1 MTIGKRLILG
11 FGSIVGTLLLLFI
24 VNVVA
29 GWRESSARNEFSS
42 AIENKDTIAKAQLQV
57 MVNLHNLDN
66 FLLSGDPRDEEKV
79 NKGMSLLTDL
89 VKRGETQTSNDTVK
103 SAPSDTVNKALFQ
116 LEGIEANWADNF
128 AKPLLAK
135 RHQVDSGDATV
146 SDLQIF
152 YLQKDPASW
161 LTKFTAVLDDASG
174 EIKKA
179 SDDTKRSAERASL
192 INSILTILLTILALA
207 VGVVAAY
214 TTANSISAPLTH
226 LITVARE
233 IGDSGDLDQN
243 IDIHR
248 QDEIGALATT
258 FNNMVA
264 YLKEMASVSISVAEG
279 DLTVEVV
286 PRSKRDTLG
295 NAFLRM
301 SHGLQDLVRTTRDS
315 AGQVSAGSNQV
326 AGAADESAKVS
337 VQASSAIEEVTST
350 MHEMSINV
358 QNVVKNTQVQAS
370 SVAETSASIDQ
381 MVTSIQRVAD
391 TANVLLDI
399 ANRSREEVVTG
410 IQTMEKATDGLN
422 RTNKAIQSS
431 AEIIN
436 ILGHRADDIG
446 KIIEVIDDLA
456 EQTNLLALNA
466 AIEAARA
473 GEHGLGFAVVADEVR
488 KLAEKSTQSTK
499 EIADLIQSIQRE
511 ARQAVE
517 NMERSTRIVEEGLTL
532 GNDLGAA
539 LHKISNVV
547 TEVYKFSQEIGA
559 ATNEQSVGST
569 QIAKATSRLTE
580 ITQEI
585 NSAVEEQA
593 SGAQAVVRAMDKMR
607 ELVQQS
613 ASSSTELSAAAEQML
628 KLSRNLL
635 DSMDRFVLD
644 RAAQQQSR
652 NAEPSAPR
660 RQRPSGR
667 EREPEYAELVRT

>member
-1 MTIGKRLILG
+1 MSIGKKLYSG
-11 FGSIVGTLLLLFI
+11 FGLVLAILVGLFL
-24 VNVVA
+24 VNSFA
-29 GWRESSARNEFSS
+29 ALRGRASRADSAASLKGVQT
-42 AIENKDTIAKAQLQV
+42 IETVRLQI
-57 MVNLHNLDN
+57 MLNRLNLDN

-79 NKGMSLLTDL
+79 NKGITDL
-89 VKRGETQTSNDTVK
+89 ND
-103 SAPSDTVNKALFQ
+103 ALKQGQAQ
-116 LEGIEANWADNF
+116 LSTDNLRTALIQVESTEVSWADNF

-135 RHQVDSGDATV
+135 RHQVDSGDSTV

-152 YLQKDPASW
+152 YLQKDPTSW
-161 LTKFTAVLDDASG
+161 LTKSSAVLDQTTT
-174 EIKKA
+174 EITKTFDETTKSADKA
-179 SDDTKRSAERASL
+179 SNWSFVLSTAGTLLA
-192 INSILTILLTILALA
+192 ILLGIL
-207 VGVVAAY
+207 VAYY
-214 TTANSISAPLTH
+214 TARSIVLPLTH

-233 IGDSGDLDQN
+233 IGDSGDLNQN

-248 QDEIGALATT
+248 NDEIGALATT
-258 FNNMVA
+258 FNNLVA
-264 YLKEMASVSISVAEG
+264 YLKEMAAVSMAVAEG
-279 DLTVEVV
+279 DLSVEVV

-295 NAFLRM
+295 NAFRRM
-301 SHGLQDLVRTTRDS
+301 SHGLQEIVRTTRDS

-370 SVAETSASIDQ
+370 SVAETSASIEQ

-391 TANVLLDI
+391 TAKILLDI
-399 ANRSREEVVTG
+399 ANRSREEVVVG
-410 IQTMEKATDGLN
+410 IQTMEKTTDGLN

-436 ILGHRADDIG
+436 VLGHRADDIG
-446 KIIEVIDDLA
+446 RIIEVIDDLA

-499 EIADLIQSIQRE
+499 EIAELISSIQRE

-517 NMERSTRIVEEGLTL
+517 NMDRSTRIVEEGLSL
-532 GNDLGAA
+532 GNDLGTALTA
-539 LHKISNVV
+539 LHKISSVV

-559 ATNEQSVGST
+559 ATNEQSVGSA
-569 QIAKATSRLTE
+569 QIAKATNRLTE

-593 SGAQAVVRAMDKMR
+593 SGAQAVVRAMEKMR

-644 RAAQQQSR
+644 RAAQPKKRDFS
-652 NAEPSAPR
+652 SHR
-660 RQRPSGR
+660 RQPDQQDSR
-667 EREPEYAELVRT
+667 EFEYSEMARS

>member
-1 MTIGKRLILG
+1 MSIGKKLYAG
-11 FGSIVGTLLLLFI
+11 FGMVLAILLGLFL
-24 VNVVA
+24 VNTFA
-29 GWRESSARNEFSS
+29 AFRERSLRSDSAAALESVRT
-42 AIENKDTIAKAQLQV
+42 IESVRLQI
-57 MVNLHNLDN
+57 MLNRLNLDN
-66 FLLSGDPRDEEKV
+66 FLLSGDPRDEERV
-79 NKGMSLLTDL
+79 NKGTVDL
-89 VKRGETQTSNDTVK
+89 GDTLKRGEAQSN
-103 SAPSDTVNKALFQ
+103 SDLLRTALIQ
-116 LEGIEANWADNF
+116 VESTEASWSDNF

-135 RHQVDSGDATV
+135 RRQVDSGDATV

-161 LTKFTAVLDDASG
+161 LTKSSAVLDQTTA
-174 EIKKA
+174 EIARTFEETAKTAAKA
-179 SDDTKRSAERASL
+179 SAWSAGATTVGTL
-192 INSILTILLTILALA
+192 LAIILGIFVAYYTAKSITQ
-207 VGVVAAY
+207 
-214 TTANSISAPLTH
+214 PLTH

-248 QDEIGALATT
+248 NDEIGALATT
-258 FNNMVA
+258 FNNLVA
-264 YLKEMASVSISVAEG
+264 YLKEMAGVSMAVAEG

-301 SHGLQDLVRTTRDS
+301 SHGLQEIVRTTRDS

-391 TANVLLDI
+391 TAKVLLDI
-399 ANRSREEVVTG
+399 ANRSREEVVVG
-410 IQTMEKATDGLN
+410 IQTMEKTTDGLN

-436 ILGHRADDIG
+436 VLGHRADDIG
-446 KIIEVIDDLA
+446 RIIEVIDDLA

-511 ARQAVE
+511 AKQAVE
-517 NMERSTRIVEEGLTL
+517 NMDRSTRIVEEGLSL
-532 GNDLGAA
+532 GNDLGTA

-559 ATNEQSVGST
+559 ATNEQSVGSA
-569 QIAKATSRLTE
+569 QIAKATGRLTE

-644 RAAQQQSR
+644 RAVQVKA
-652 NAEPSAPR
+652 R
-660 RQRPSGR
+660 RDFSSGR
-667 EREPEYAELVRT
+667 RSAEHDTRDMEYAELVRS

>member
-1 MTIGKRLILG
+1 MTIGKKLYAGFGAVLGVLLIL
-11 FGSIVGTLLLLFI
+11 FVW
-24 VNVVA
+24 N
-29 GWRESSARNEFSS
+29 
-42 AIENKDTIAKAQLQV
+42 TIAGFKGRSASNDFS
-57 MVNLHNLDN
+57 MALDGVQTIEFVRNQIMLNRLNMNN

-79 NKGMSLLTDL
+79 SKGLTDI
-89 VKRGETQTSNDTVK
+89 VDQIKRGESNASTDAVRT
-103 SAPSDTVNKALFQ
+103 ALIQ
-116 LEGIEANWADNF
+116 VESTEASWADNF
-128 AKPLLAK
+128 AKPLIAK

-152 YLQKDPASW
+152 YLQKDPSSW
-161 LTKFTAVLDDASG
+161 LTKSSSVLDQSIA
-174 EIKKA
+174 EVKKFQ
-179 SDDTKRSAERASL
+179 DETKKSADRASSVSFWVTVGGTFIAL
-192 INSILTILLTILALA
+192 LAGGIIAFLTAKSITE
-207 VGVVAAY
+207 
-214 TTANSISAPLTH
+214 PLTH

-248 QDEIGALATT
+248 NDEIGALATT

-264 YLKEMASVSISVAEG
+264 YLKEMASVSMAVAEG

-301 SHGLQDLVRTTRDS
+301 SHGLQELVRTTRDS

-391 TANVLLDI
+391 TAKVLLDI

-422 RTNKAIQSS
+422 RTNQAIQSS

-517 NMERSTRIVEEGLTL
+517 NMEKSTRIVEEGLTL
-532 GNDLGAA
+532 GNDLGSA

-559 ATNEQSVGST
+559 ATNEQSVGSS

-635 DSMDRFVLD
+635 DGMDKFVLD
-644 RAAQQQSR
+644 RASTKR
-652 NAEPSAPR
+652 PR
-660 RQRPSGR
+660 RGESYGSDRRNSQSGR
-667 EREPEYAELVRT
+667 EQELEYAEMSRS

>member
-1 MTIGKRLILG
+1 MTIGKKLYMG
-11 FGSIVGTLLLLFI
+11 FGAILAILLALFA
-24 VNVVA
+24 VNIIA
-29 GWRESSARNEFSS
+29 GFKERSARSDANTALESVRIVES
-42 AIENKDTIAKAQLQV
+42 VRYQIMLNRLNI
-57 MVNLHNLDN
+57 NS
-66 FLLSGDPRDEEKV
+66 FLLSGDPRDEERV
-79 NKGMSLLTDL
+79 NKGLNDITDAI
-89 VKRGETQTSNDTVK
+89 KRGESQAASEAIRT
-103 SAPSDTVNKALFQ
+103 ALLQ
-116 LEGIEANWADNF
+116 VEGTEASWADNF

-135 RHQVDSGDATV
+135 RHQVDAGDATV

-161 LTKFTAVLDDASG
+161 LTKSSVVLDQSNADITKFLEQTTKSANFAS
-174 EIKKA
+174 A
-179 SDDTKRSAERASL
+179 LSAFMTIGGTL
-192 INSILTILLTILALA
+192 IALL
-207 VGVVAAY
+207 VGVFVALY
-214 TTANSISAPLTH
+214 TAKSITEPLTH
-226 LITVARE
+226 LMTIARE

-248 QDEIGALATT
+248 TDEIGTLATT

-264 YLKEMASVSISVAEG
+264 YLKEMASVSMAVAEG

-301 SHGLQDLVRTTRDS
+301 SHGLQSLVRTTRDS

-326 AGAADESAKVS
+326 AGAADESAKVG

-391 TANVLLDI
+391 TAKVLLDI
-399 ANRSREEVVTG
+399 ANRSRQEVVTG

-422 RTNKAIQSS
+422 RTNQAIQSS

-436 ILGHRADDIG
+436 VLGHRADDIG

-499 EIADLIQSIQRE
+499 EIAELIQNIQRE

-517 NMERSTRIVEEGLTL
+517 NMERSTRIVEEGLNL
-532 GNDLGAA
+532 GNDLNSA

-559 ATNEQSVGST
+559 ATNEQSVGSS

-644 RAAQQQSR
+644 R
-652 NAEPSAPR
+652 SARQHPGDSYGQR
-660 RQRPSGR
+660 RGADSNRAR
-667 EREPEYAELVRT
+667 ELEYAELARS

>member
-1 MTIGKRLILG
+1 MSIGKKLYAG
-11 FGSIVGTLLLLFI
+11 FGLVLAILLGLFLVNVFAGFRGRSASSDSSVAYESVGTISTVRLQI
-24 VNVVA
+24 M
-29 GWRESSARNEFSS
+29 RNRL
-42 AIENKDTIAKAQLQV
+42 D
-57 MVNLHNLDN
+57 LDN

-79 NKGMSLLTDL
+79 NKGMTDL
-89 VKRGETQTSNDTVK
+89 ADLLKRGESQAS
-103 SAPSDTVNKALFQ
+103 SDLLRTTLIQV
-116 LEGIEANWADNF
+116 ESTEASWSDNF

-161 LTKFTAVLDDASG
+161 LTKSSVVLEQAVTESN
-174 EIKKA
+174 KA
-179 SDDTKRSAERASL
+179 FDQARKSAERATNWNFVATTVGTAL
-192 INSILTILLTILALA
+192 AILLGIF
-207 VGVVAAY
+207 VAYY
-214 TTANSISAPLTH
+214 TAKSITEPLTH

-248 QDEIGALATT
+248 NDEIGALATT
-258 FNNMVA
+258 FNNLVA
-264 YLKEMASVSISVAEG
+264 YLKEMAGVSMAVAEG

-301 SHGLQDLVRTTRDS
+301 SHGLQQIVRTTRDS
-315 AGQVSAGSNQV
+315 ASQVSAGSNQV

-391 TANVLLDI
+391 TAKVLLDI
-399 ANRSREEVVTG
+399 ANRSREEVVVG
-410 IQTMEKATDGLN
+410 IQTMEKTTDGLN

-436 ILGHRADDIG
+436 VLGHRADDIG
-446 KIIEVIDDLA
+446 RIIEVIDDLA

-499 EIADLIQSIQRE
+499 EIAELIQSIQRE
-511 ARQAVE
+511 AKQAVE
-517 NMERSTRIVEEGLTL
+517 NMDRSTRIVEEGLSL
-532 GNDLGAA
+532 GNDLGSA

-559 ATNEQSVGST
+559 ATNEQSVGSA

-613 ASSSTELSAAAEQML
+613 ASSYTELSAAAEQML

-635 DSMDRFVLD
+635 DGMDRFVLD
-644 RAAQQQSR
+644 RTVQNKTRRDFSTGRRTSEHDSR
-652 NAEPSAPR
+652 EL
-660 RQRPSGR
+660 
-667 EREPEYAELVRT
+667 EYAELARS

>member
-1 MTIGKRLILG
+1 MTIARRLYAGFGIILG
-11 FGSIVGTLLLLFI
+11 VLTLLFI
-24 VNVVA
+24 VNLITA
-29 GWRESSARNEFSS
+29 ARQSSAATEASRALEGVTT
-42 AIENKDTIAKAQLQV
+42 IESVRSQIMQNRL
-57 MVNLHNLDN
+57 NLNN

-79 NKGMSLLTDL
+79 NKGMADL
-89 VKRGETQTSNDTVK
+89 ADALKRSEAQVGNEALRMALIQVESNE
-103 SAPSDTVNKALFQ
+103 SS
-116 LEGIEANWADNF
+116 WADNF
-128 AKPLLAK
+128 SKPLLAK

-161 LTKFTAVLDDASG
+161 LTKSSTILDQSG
-174 EIKKA
+174 AEIKK
-179 SDDTKRSAERASL
+179 SQDESKKSADSAR
-192 INSILTILLTILALA
+192 ILSMVVTVAGTLAAIIAGIFIALK
-207 VGVVAAY
+207 
-214 TTANSISAPLTH
+214 TSKSISDPLNH

-248 QDEIGALATT
+248 NDEIGALATT

-264 YLKEMASVSISVAEG
+264 YLKEMAGVSMAVAEG

-295 NAFLRM
+295 NAFVRM

-358 QNVVKNTQVQAS
+358 QNVVKNTQIQAS

-391 TANVLLDI
+391 TAKVLLDI

-436 ILGHRADDIG
+436 VLGHRADDIG

-499 EIADLIQSIQRE
+499 EIAELIQSIQRE

-517 NMERSTRIVEEGLTL
+517 NMERSTRIVEEGLSL
-532 GNDLGAA
+532 GNELGTA

-559 ATNEQSVGST
+559 ATNEQSVGSA
-569 QIAKATSRLTE
+569 QIAKATTRLTE

-635 DSMDRFVLD
+635 DSMDRFVLE
-644 RAAQQQSR
+644 RASHSR
-652 NAEPSAPR
+652 PQRESSPR
-660 RQRPSGR
+660 RGHRAESTQ
-667 EREPEYAELVRT
+667 ELEYAELRS

>member
-1 MTIGKRLILG
+1 MTIGKKLYMG
-11 FGSIVGTLLLLFI
+11 FGTILAILVLLF
-24 VNVVA
+24 
-29 GWRESSARNEFSS
+29 
-42 AIENKDTIAKAQLQV
+42 
-57 MVNLHNLDN
+57 MVNLIAGFKERSARADASTALESVRAIESVRYQIMLNRLNLNN

-79 NKGMSLLTDL
+79 TRGLQDIMET
-89 VKRGETQTSNDTVK
+89 VKRGEAQAGNESLRT
-103 SAPSDTVNKALFQ
+103 ALIQ
-116 LEGIEANWADNF
+116 VEGTEVSWADNF

-161 LTKFTAVLDDASG
+161 LVKSSAVLDQTSV
-174 EIKKA
+174 EI
-179 SDDTKRSAERASL
+179 TKSLEETSRSAGRVSTFITGLTTLGTLAAVVVGL
-192 INSILTILLTILALA
+192 FVAFYTAKSITE
-207 VGVVAAY
+207 
-214 TTANSISAPLTH
+214 PLTH

-248 QDEIGALATT
+248 NDEIGALATT

-264 YLKEMASVSISVAEG
+264 YLKEMASVSMSVAEG

-286 PRSKRDTLG
+286 PRSRRDTLG

-301 SHGLQDLVRTTRDS
+301 SHGLQELVRTTRDS

-326 AGAADESAKVS
+326 AGAADDSAKVS

-391 TANVLLDI
+391 TAKVLLDI

-422 RTNKAIQSS
+422 RTNQSIQSS

-436 ILGHRADDIG
+436 ILGHRPDDIG

-488 KLAEKSTQSTK
+488 KLAEKSAQSTK
-499 EIADLIQSIQRE
+499 EISELIQSIQKE
-511 ARQAVE
+511 ARKAVE
-517 NMERSTRIVEEGLTL
+517 NMDQSTTIVDEGLEL
-532 GNDLGAA
+532 GNELNTA
-539 LHKISNVV
+539 LRKISNVV
-547 TEVYKFSQEIGA
+547 TEVYKFAQEIGA
-559 ATNEQSVGST
+559 ATNEQSHGSS
-569 QIAKATSRLTE
+569 QIARATTRLNE
-580 ITQEI
+580 ITHEI

-593 SGAQAVVRAMDKMR
+593 SGAQAVVKAMERMR
-607 ELVQQS
+607 ELVQQTTS
-613 ASSSTELSAAAEQML
+613 GSTELAASAEQMS
-628 KLSRNLL
+628 KMSRDLL
-635 DSMDRFVLD
+635 GSMDNFSLRSND
-644 RAAQQQSR
+644 GAPTSRGTARQAA
-652 NAEPSAPR
+652 AG
-660 RQRPSGR
+660 GR
-667 EREPEYAELVRT
+667 

>member
-1 MTIGKRLILG
+1 VVLDQTTLEINRTFDETTKSASKASTWSAILSTI
-11 FGSIVGTLLLLFI
+11 GTLL
-24 VNVVA
+24 A
-29 GWRESSARNEFSS
+29 
-42 AIENKDTIAKAQLQV
+42 
-57 MVNLHNLDN
+57 
-66 FLLSGDPRDEEKV
+66 
-79 NKGMSLLTDL
+79 
-89 VKRGETQTSNDTVK
+89 
-103 SAPSDTVNKALFQ
+103 
-116 LEGIEANWADNF
+116 
-128 AKPLLAK
+128 
-135 RHQVDSGDATV
+135 
-146 SDLQIF
+146 
-152 YLQKDPASW
+152 
-161 LTKFTAVLDDASG
+161 
-174 EIKKA
+174 
-179 SDDTKRSAERASL
+179 
-192 INSILTILLTILALA
+192 ILLGGL
-207 VGVVAAY
+207 VAYY
-214 TTANSISAPLTH
+214 TAKSIVLPLTH

-233 IGDSGDLDQN
+233 IGDSGDLNQN

-248 QDEIGALATT
+248 NDEIGALATT
-258 FNNMVA
+258 FNNLVA
-264 YLKEMASVSISVAEG
+264 YLKEMASVSMAVAEG
-279 DLTVEVV
+279 DLSVEVV

-295 NAFLRM
+295 NAFRRM
-301 SHGLQDLVRTTRDS
+301 SHGLQEIVRTTRDS

-370 SVAETSASIDQ
+370 SVAETSASIEQ

-391 TANVLLDI
+391 TAKILLDI
-399 ANRSREEVVTG
+399 ANRSREEVVVG
-410 IQTMEKATDGLN
+410 IQAMEKTTDGLN

-436 ILGHRADDIG
+436 VLGHRADDIG
-446 KIIEVIDDLA
+446 RIIEVIDDLA

-499 EIADLIQSIQRE
+499 EIAELISSIQRE

-517 NMERSTRIVEEGLTL
+517 NMDRSTRIVEEGLSL
-532 GNDLGAA
+532 GNDLGTA
-539 LHKISNVV
+539 LHKISSVV

-559 ATNEQSVGST
+559 ATNEQSVGSA
-569 QIAKATSRLTE
+569 QIAKATNRLTE

-593 SGAQAVVRAMDKMR
+593 SGAQAVVRAMEKMR

-644 RAAQQQSR
+644 RAALPKKREFS
-652 NAEPSAPR
+652 NGR
-660 RQRPSGR
+660 RQPDRQD
-667 EREPEYAELVRT
+667 ERELEYSEMARS

>member
-1 MTIGKRLILG
+1 MTIKQQLYRSFGAILLILLILLVVDV
-11 FGSIVGTLLLLFI
+11 GSIWK
-24 VNVVA
+24 A
-29 GWRESSARNEFSS
+29 SSASTEAANTLDSVR
-42 AIENKDTIAKAQLQV
+42 TIGDVRFQIMQNRL
-57 MVNLHNLDN
+57 NLNN
-66 FLLSGDPRDEEKV
+66 FLLSGDPRDEDKV
-79 NKGMSLLTDL
+79 NKGFTEFADL
-89 VKRGETQTSNDTVK
+89 VKQGESKSSSNDVMHT
-103 SAPSDTVNKALFQ
+103 ALIQ
-116 LEGIEANWADNF
+116 VESTESSWADNF

-161 LTKFTAVLDDASG
+161 LTKSSTVLDQANTDIS
-174 EIKKA
+174 K
-179 SDDTKRSAERASL
+179 SLTRSESAATTARAISF
-192 INSILTILLTILALA
+192 SIVVIGTIFAIGFGLFKA
-207 VGVVAAY
+207 VG
-214 TTANSISAPLTH
+214 TARSITEPLQH
-226 LITVARE
+226 LITVAQE
-233 IGDSGDLDQN
+233 IGNSGDLDQN

-248 QDEIGALATT
+248 NDEIGALATT

-264 YLKEMASVSISVAEG
+264 YLKEMASVSMAVAEG
-279 DLTVEVV
+279 DLAIEVT

-295 NAFLRM
+295 NAFVRM
-301 SHGLQDLVRTTRDS
+301 SHGLQEIVRSTRDS
-315 AGQVSAGSNQV
+315 ASQVSAGSNQV

-391 TANVLLDI
+391 TAKVLLDI

-410 IQTMEKATDGLN
+410 IQTMEKTTDGLN

-517 NMERSTRIVEEGLTL
+517 NMEHSTRIVEEGLSL
-532 GNDLGAA
+532 GNDLGSA
-539 LHKISNVV
+539 LHKISDVV

-559 ATNEQSVGST
+559 ATNEQSVGSS
-569 QIAKATSRLTE
+569 QIAKATNRLTE

-585 NSAVEEQA
+585 SSAVEEQA

-635 DSMDRFVLD
+635 DTMDRFVID
-644 RAAQQQSR
+644 RASQPRYSR
-652 NAEPSAPR
+652 DAAPKRRSAK
-660 RQRPSGR
+660 SR
-667 EREPEYAELVRT
+667 ETSDLEYAELARS